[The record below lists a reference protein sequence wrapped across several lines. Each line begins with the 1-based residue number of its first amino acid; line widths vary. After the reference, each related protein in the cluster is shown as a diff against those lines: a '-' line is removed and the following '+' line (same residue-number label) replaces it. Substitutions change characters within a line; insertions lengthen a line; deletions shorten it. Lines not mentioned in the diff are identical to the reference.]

1 MNPRVF
7 LLPLII
13 ACCVACQPQDSET
26 GDLMGVWVIHQIQYA
41 DGTINS
47 EPEPSQAIFTAQN
60 YSLLWIYP
68 PTSLRSFEERWAP
81 TDAEKIQR
89 YGEIVVNSGTYEIT
103 GGSLITL
110 HPVVSRVPGFM
121 GGGTLL
127 YEFSLAG
134 DTLSLTSLDE
144 HSFDGIQAPWAA
156 SGARVK
162 LSLTKVEDLR
172 APN

>member
-13 ACCVACQPQDSET
+13 AFSVACQPQDSDT
-26 GDLMGVWVIHQIQYA
+26 GGLMGVWVIQQIEYA

-47 EPEPSQAIFTAQN
+47 DPEPSQAIFTAHN

-68 PTSLRSFEERWAP
+68 PTSLRSFAERWAP

-89 YGEIVVNSGTYEIT
+89 YGEIVVNSGTYEIA
-103 GGSLITL
+103 GDSLITL

-127 YEFSLAG
+127 YEYSVVG
-134 DTLSLTSLDE
+134 DTLNLTSLDE
-144 HSFDGIQAPWAA
+144 YSFDGIQAPWAA
-156 SGARVK
+156 SGSRVR
-162 LSLTKVEDLR
+162 LSLTRVEELR
-172 APN
+172 PPG